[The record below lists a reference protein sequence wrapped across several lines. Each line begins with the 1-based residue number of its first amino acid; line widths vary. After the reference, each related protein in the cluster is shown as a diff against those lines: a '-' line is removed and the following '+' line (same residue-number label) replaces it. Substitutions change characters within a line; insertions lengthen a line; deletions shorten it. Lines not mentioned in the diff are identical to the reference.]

1 MGFYDEEKTA
11 RDYIA
16 MADGYDGSLLIA
28 AMSEHVPEG
37 AKVLEIGMGPGKDLD
52 ILSSRYRVTGSDS
65 SRFFLE
71 RYRQLNPTA
80 DLLELDAVTLKTDRK
95 FDCIYSNKVLH
106 HLDENDLVRS
116 LERQSTLLNAG
127 GYTMHSFWSGSGV
140 DQMHGLEFH
149 YRTEDS
155 LRTTFSEHYDIVS
168 LVPYEELEANDSI
181 YVLARVTQ

>member
-11 RDYIA
+11 LDYIA

-28 AMSEHVPEG
+28 AMSQHLPDG

-52 ILSSRYRVTGSDS
+52 ILRSRYRVTGSDN
-65 SRFFLE
+65 SRYFLE

-80 DLLELDAVTLKTDRK
+80 DLLELDAVTLKQERK

-127 GYTMHSFWSGSGV
+127 GCTMHSFWSGNGV
-140 DQMHGLEFH
+140 DEMHGLKFH

-155 LRTTFSEHYDIVS
+155 LRAAFNEHYDIIS
-168 LVPYEELEANDSI
+168 LVSYEELEVNDSI
-181 YVLARVTQ
+181 FVLACVA